1 MIQYDRRLLY
11 WSKKT
16 MVKKQTYDW
25 KKTATKVARIS
36 IEIILAGALA
46 YATNRPELLAL
57 VPALEGLYNYWKH
70 R

>member
-1 MIQYDRRLLY
+1 
-11 WSKKT
+11 